1 MIWLVIAG
9 VAVGM
14 VGAGIIA
21 GPPNARLHDGSTMA
35 DPQLRSGDSWQQVC
49 ATCCKTCNGADA

>member
-1 MIWLVIAG
+1 MIWLIVAG

-14 VGAGIIA
+14 VGAEIVVGKIIA

-35 DPQLRSGDSWQQVC
+35 DDLDLWTGNTQAVER
-49 ATCCKTCNGADA
+49 

>member
-14 VGAGIIA
+14 VGAGIIVGKIIA
-21 GPPNARLHDGSTMA
+21 RPPNARLHDGSMMA
-35 DPQLRSGDSWQQVC
+35 DDIDQWTGNTQAVER
-49 ATCCKTCNGADA
+49 